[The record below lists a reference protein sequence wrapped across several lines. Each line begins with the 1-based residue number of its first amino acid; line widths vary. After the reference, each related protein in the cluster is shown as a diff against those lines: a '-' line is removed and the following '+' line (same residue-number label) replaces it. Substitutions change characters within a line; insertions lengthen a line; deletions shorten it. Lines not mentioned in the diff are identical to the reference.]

1 MHGLCMSI
9 LVCTMQTR
17 EIKISFIHIVQPMNE
32 STADKLYFIEFQ
44 YTRVLLYVGT
54 GVLSTKVVL

>member
-1 MHGLCMSI
+1 
-9 LVCTMQTR
+9 
-17 EIKISFIHIVQPMNE
+17 MNK

-54 GVLSTKVVL
+54 GVLSTEVVL